1 MFKLFSFKYSLQ
13 IYLMNSYYTL
23 LTGGLGFIGSHSA
36 VELSQQEKPIILVD
50 NLSNSNLDVFLKIQ
64 RLARSEVIFYHT
76 DILDTDKMQEIFTK
90 HDIDS
95 VIHFAAYKAVNES
108 LQKPLEYYHNNITG
122 LITILN
128 LCLKNNINH
137 FVFSSSATVYGSASS
152 PLLETSPVGIGITNP
167 YGQTK
172 YMAETILQDVCNAH
186 PLFQCTC
193 LRYFNPVG
201 AHPSGLL
208 GENPNGIP
216 TNLMPYIIRVAAN
229 HNKLID
235 LGDAYREL
243 SIFGGD
249 YQTQDGTC
257 IRDFIHV
264 CDLAKAHVCSL
275 GDSREGL
282 QVYNVGTGVGT
293 SVLELVETFQRVNQ
307 IQLPFTIKERREGD
321 RDIVYCN
328 GSKIERALGW
338 KPEKTLEDICK
349 DAWNFV
355 KST

>member
-1 MFKLFSFKYSLQ
+1 MPKK
-13 IYLMNSYYTL
+13 YTL
-23 LTGGLGFIGSHSA
+23 LTGGLGFIGSHTA
-36 VELSQQEKPIILVD
+36 FELSQQGKPIILVD
-50 NLSNSNLDVFLKIQ
+50 NLSNSNLDVFFKIQ
-64 RLARSEVIFYHT
+64 RLATCDVIFYQT
-76 DILDTDKMQEIFTK
+76 DILDTDKIQDIFTK

-128 LCLKNNINH
+128 LCLKNNVNH
-137 FVFSSSATVYGSASS
+137 FVFSSSATVYGNAIA
-152 PLLETSPVGIGITNP
+152 PLIETSPVGTGITSP
-167 YGQTK
+167 YGQSK

-216 TNLMPYIIRVAAN
+216 TNLMPYIIRVAAK
-229 HNKLID
+229 HNNLVD
-235 LGDAYREL
+235 LGEAYREL

-249 YQTQDGTC
+249 YQTHDGTC

-275 GDSREGL
+275 RETQGGY

-293 SVLELVETFQRVNQ
+293 SVLELVETFQQVNQ
-307 IQLPFTIKERREGD
+307 VKVPFTIKERREGD
-321 RDIVYCN
+321 RDIVYCDA
-328 GSKIERALGW
+328 SKIESALGW
-338 KPEKTLEDICK
+338 TPEKSLKDICK

-355 KST
+355 KSI

>member
-1 MFKLFSFKYSLQ
+1 
-13 IYLMNSYYTL
+13 MNSYYTL
-23 LTGGLGFIGSHSA
+23 LTGGLGFIGSHTA
-36 VELSQQEKPIILVD
+36 VELSQQGKPIILVD

-76 DILDTDKMQEIFTK
+76 DILDTEKMQEIFTK
-90 HDIDS
+90 HHIDS

-108 LQKPLEYYHNNITG
+108 LQKPLDYYHNNIAG

-128 LCLKNNINH
+128 LCLKNNVNH
-137 FVFSSSATVYGSASS
+137 FVFSSSATVYGSATA
-152 PLLETSPVGIGITNP
+152 PLVETSPVGTGITNP

-186 PLFQCTC
+186 PEFQCTC

-216 TNLMPYIIRVAAN
+216 TNLMPYIIRVAAK
-229 HNKLID
+229 HNNIVD
-235 LGDAYREL
+235 LGDAYHEL
-243 SIFGGD
+243 TIFGGD
-249 YQTQDGTC
+249 YQTKDGTC

-275 GDSREGL
+275 GDSREGF

-293 SVLELVETFQRVNQ
+293 SVLDLVTTFQRVNQ
-307 IQLPFTIKERREGD
+307 VKVPFTIKERRQGD
-321 RDIVYCN
+321 IDIVYCDA
-328 GSKIERALGW
+328 SKIERVLGW
-338 KPEKTLEDICK
+338 KAEKSLEDICK
-349 DAWNFV
+349 DAWNFA

>member
-1 MFKLFSFKYSLQ
+1 
-13 IYLMNSYYTL
+13 MNSYYTL
-23 LTGGLGFIGSHSA
+23 LTGGLGFIGSHTA
-36 VELSQQEKPIILVD
+36 VELSQQGKPIILVD

-76 DILDTDKMQEIFTK
+76 DILDTEKMQEIFTK
-90 HDIDS
+90 HHIDS

-108 LQKPLEYYHNNITG
+108 LQKPLDYYHNNIAG
-122 LITILN
+122 VITILN
-128 LCLKNNINH
+128 LCLKNNINQ
-137 FVFSSSATVYGSASS
+137 FIFSSSATVYGSASA
-152 PLLETSPVGIGITNP
+152 PLLETSPVGTGITNP

-186 PLFQCTC
+186 PQFQCTC

-216 TNLMPYIIRVAAN
+216 TNLMPYIIRVAAK
-229 HNKLID
+229 HNNIVD

-249 YQTQDGTC
+249 YQTHDGTC

-275 GDSREGL
+275 RKTQGGY
-282 QVYNVGTGVGT
+282 QVYNVGTGLGT
-293 SVLELVETFQRVNQ
+293 SVLDLVTTFQRVNQ
-307 IQLPFTIKERREGD
+307 VKVPFTIKERRQGD
-321 RDIVYCN
+321 IDIVYCDA
-328 GSKIERALGW
+328 SKIERVLGW
-338 KPEKTLEDICK
+338 TPEKSLKDICK

>member
-1 MFKLFSFKYSLQ
+1 
-13 IYLMNSYYTL
+13 MNSQYIVI
-23 LTGGLGFIGSHSA
+23 TGGLGFIGSHTA
-36 VELSQQEKPIILVD
+36 VELTKLGKPIILVD
-50 NLSNSNLDVFLKIQ
+50 NLSNSNLDVFFKIQ

-108 LQKPLEYYHNNITG
+108 LQKPLDYYHNNITG

-128 LCLKNNINH
+128 LCLKNNVNH
-137 FVFSSSATVYGSASS
+137 FVFSSSATVYGNAIA
-152 PLLETSPVGIGITNP
+152 PLNETAPPGIGITSP

-186 PLFQCTC
+186 HQFQCTC

-208 GENPNGIP
+208 GDNPNGIP
-216 TNLMPYIIRVAAN
+216 TNLMPYIIRVAAK
-229 HNKLID
+229 HNNLVD
-235 LGDAYREL
+235 LGEAYREL

-249 YQTQDGTC
+249 YQTKDGTC

-275 GDSREGL
+275 RESQGGYR
-282 QVYNVGTGVGT
+282 VYNVGTGVGT
-293 SVLELVETFQRVNQ
+293 SVLELLETFQQVNQ
-307 IQLPFTIKERREGD
+307 IKVPFTIKERREGD
-321 RDIVYCN
+321 RDIVYCDA
-328 GSKIERALGW
+328 SKIERALGW
-338 KPEKTLEDICK
+338 KAEKSLEDICK
-349 DAWNFV
+349 DAWKFAKGV
-355 KST
+355 

>member
-1 MFKLFSFKYSLQ
+1 
-13 IYLMNSYYTL
+13 MNSYYTL
-23 LTGGLGFIGSHSA
+23 LTGGLGFIGSHTA
-36 VELSQQEKPIILVD
+36 IELSQQGKPIILVD
-50 NLSNSNLDVFLKIQ
+50 NLSNSNLDVFFKIQ
-64 RLARSEVIFYHT
+64 RLARSEVIFYQI
-76 DILDTDKMQEIFTK
+76 DILDTEKMQEIFTK

-122 LITILN
+122 LITMIN
-128 LCLKNNINH
+128 LCLKNNINQ
-137 FVFSSSATVYGSASS
+137 FVFSSSATVYGSATV
-152 PLLETSPVGIGITNP
+152 PFNETSPVGIGITNP

-172 YMAETILQDVCNAH
+172 YMAEMILQDVCNAH
-186 PLFQCTC
+186 PQFQCTC

-208 GENPNGIP
+208 GENPKGIP
-216 TNLMPYIIRVAAN
+216 SNLMPYIIRVAAN
-229 HNKLID
+229 HNNLVD
-235 LGDAYREL
+235 LGDAYHEL

-264 CDLAKAHVCSL
+264 CDLANAHVCSL
-275 GDSREGL
+275 GDSRGGY

-293 SVLELVETFQRVNQ
+293 SVLELVKTFQRVNQ
-307 IQLPFTIKERREGD
+307 VQVPFTIKERREGD
-321 RDIVYCN
+321 QDIVYCDS
-328 GSKIERALGW
+328 SKIERALGW
-338 KPEKTLEDICK
+338 KAEKSLEDICK
-349 DAWNFV
+349 DAWRFA

>member
-1 MFKLFSFKYSLQ
+1 MPEK
-13 IYLMNSYYTL
+13 YTL
-23 LTGGLGFIGSHSA
+23 LTGGLGFIGSHTA
-36 VELSQQEKPIILVD
+36 VELSQQGKPIILVD
-50 NLSNSNLDVFLKIQ
+50 NLSNSNLDVFFKIQ
-64 RLARSEVIFYHT
+64 RLATCDVIFCQA
-76 DILDTDKMQEIFTK
+76 DILDTDKMQDIFAK

-108 LQKPLEYYHNNITG
+108 LQKPLDYYHNNITG

-128 LCLKNNINH
+128 LCLKNNVNR
-137 FVFSSSATVYGSASS
+137 FVFSSSATVYGNAIA
-152 PLLETSPVGIGITNP
+152 PLIETSPVGTGITNP

-172 YMAETILQDVCNAH
+172 YMAETILLDVCNAH
-186 PLFQCTC
+186 PQLQCTC

-216 TNLMPYIIRVAAN
+216 SNLMPYIIRVAAK
-229 HNKLID
+229 HNNIVD
-235 LGDAYREL
+235 LGDAYHEL

-275 GDSREGL
+275 GDSQEGF

-293 SVLELVETFQRVNQ
+293 SVLELVETFQQVNQ
-307 IQLPFTIKERREGD
+307 VKVPFTIKQRREGD
-321 RDIVYCN
+321 RDIVYCDA
-328 GSKIERALGW
+328 SKIERALGW
-338 KPEKTLEDICK
+338 KAEKSLKDICK
-349 DAWNFV
+349 DAWNFA
-355 KST
+355 KSI